1 MNKQTKELKK
11 PSDYPTLSIRP
22 GQGQKERLKALRKQF
37 PNWKIMVDIW
47 EEALNKH
54 LSK

>member
-1 MNKQTKELKK
+1 MNKQIKQLKK

-22 GQGQKERLKALRKQF
+22 GVGQKERLKAFRKQF

-47 EEALNKH
+47 EEALIKK
-54 LSK
+54 LK

>member
-22 GQGQKERLKALRKQF
+22 KVGQKERLKGLRKQF
-37 PNWKIMVDIW
+37 KNWGVMVDIW
-47 EEALNKH
+47 EEALIKYLNK
-54 LSK
+54 